1 MFLGVSN
8 YSLRPMQ
15 KTYFMILLFF
25 VFITSWCNSQDYEYD
40 ENYDY
45 YNENYDYY
53 SQELNDYYGPQN
65 LLAPAAPPPFI
76 PPPAQ
81 TPPPPPPPPMD
92 FNSCINNWCYQN
104 GTMGQYTRCKS
115 VSNNGRTCHNPE
127 IKYGSTIGGKPGG
140 VWHVSTQTNFLTV
153 WCRQLFPM
161 ETKIYG
167 SARYKVIYLAF
178 LFWKYPKALLSMIYG
193 KIPPLVMIISTI
205 SYREK
210 TTRDIFQYQIPVS
223 VYYLNM
229 FVILII
235 SKNT

>member
-1 MFLGVSN
+1 ME
-8 YSLRPMQ
+8 
-15 KTYFMILLFF
+15 KTNLSILFF
-25 VFITSWCNSQDYEYD
+25 LFLLTSLCNSQDYEYD

-65 LLAPAAPPPFI
+65 LLAPAPPPPFI
-76 PPPAQ
+76 PPL
-81 TPPPPPPPPMD
+81 PPVD
-92 FNSCINNWCYQN
+92 FNSCINNWCHQK

-161 ETKIYG
+161 ATKIYG

-178 LFWKYPKALLSMIYG
+178 LF
-193 KIPPLVMIISTI
+193 
-205 SYREK
+205 
-210 TTRDIFQYQIPVS
+210 
-223 VYYLNM
+223 
-229 FVILII
+229 
-235 SKNT
+235 

>member
-1 MFLGVSN
+1 ME
-8 YSLRPMQ
+8 
-15 KTYFMILLFF
+15 KTNSSILFF
-25 VFITSWCNSQDYEYD
+25 LFLLTSLCNSQDYEYD

-65 LLAPAAPPPFI
+65 LLAPAPPPPFI
-76 PPPAQ
+76 PPLPPS
-81 TPPPPPPPPMD
+81 PPPPPPPPMD
-92 FNSCINNWCYQN
+92 FNSCINNWCHQK

-178 LFWKYPKALLSMIYG
+178 LS
-193 KIPPLVMIISTI
+193 
-205 SYREK
+205 
-210 TTRDIFQYQIPVS
+210 
-223 VYYLNM
+223 
-229 FVILII
+229 
-235 SKNT
+235 